1 MADEPAHPIKRG
13 PWTVRATR
21 VVYDNPWITVREH
34 DVTRPDGAPG
44 LYGVVSPKNLAI
56 GVLPIFANGDVML
69 VGQHRFPTDA
79 WSWELPEGGGPA
91 HEDPLETARRELAEE
106 TGLTA
111 SHWREFLRFDV
122 SNCVTDERAIAF
134 LAWDLEQGEARPDG
148 DEAITTARAPFH
160 EALERAMTG
169 DIADGFTLAMLAK
182 ADYMARTG
190 ALAPGLSD
198 AIAASR

>member
-1 MADEPAHPIKRG
+1 MADDRPSPDRRG
-13 PWTVRATR
+13 PWTVQATR

-56 GVLPIFANGDVML
+56 GILPVFANGDVML

-91 HEDPLETARRELAEE
+91 HEDPLATARRELAEE

-111 SHWREFLRFDV
+111 KHWREFLRFDV
-122 SNCVTDERAIAF
+122 SNCVTDERAIGF
-134 LAWDLEQGEARPDG
+134 LAWDLDQGEARPDG

-160 EALERAMTG
+160 DALERAMTG

-182 ADYMARTG
+182 ADYMARIG
-190 ALAPGLSD
+190 ALPPGLSD